1 MNTSLRGVSYLRR
14 KIFTFNLKILKMKN
28 KIIIVMAFTFFMAA
42 CNNSTNVNKSDP
54 LESGRG
60 FIEASLKGD
69 YVKAE
74 EYILPDSTNIEYLHI
89 LRDFNSKRT
98 PLERENYR
106 DANIIIDS
114 TQTVSDSVTIITY
127 SNTYKNVPQKLKM
140 IKHNNDWLVDFKF
153 TLNEN
158 PSLLSPQ

>member
-1 MNTSLRGVSYLRR
+1 
-14 KIFTFNLKILKMKN
+14 MKN
-28 KIIIVMAFTFFMAA
+28 RILLFLTCIFAIAA
-42 CNNSTNVNKSDP
+42 CNNSSDENKNDP

-60 FIEASLKGD
+60 LIEASLNGD

-74 EYILPDSTNIEYLHI
+74 RYILPDSTNLEYLHI

-114 TQTVSDSVTIITY
+114 TQTLSDSVTIITY
-127 SNTYKNVPQKLKM
+127 SNTYKKVPQKLKM
-140 IKHNNDWLVDFKF
+140 IKQNNNWLVDFKF
-153 TLNEN
+153 TFNEN
-158 PSLLSPQ
+158 PSLIPPK